1 MNTNYQ
7 IITDNKAIDFIQDLD
22 KVRRSR
28 VDRIYDLFE
37 IYGTLLPGK
46 YLKKI
51 AKNVWELRPGDVRLF
66 LTLKGNTG
74 IIVHGIL
81 KKNTENAKT
90 RFEFGDEKNKG
101 VNLK

>member
-28 VDRIYDLFE
+28 IDRIYDLFE

-66 LTLKGNTG
+66 LTLRGNKG

-81 KKNTENAKT
+81 KKTQKT
-90 RFEFGDEKNKG
+90 PKQDL
-101 VNLK
+101 NLAMKRIKELI